1 MTSTITIPVT
11 YPSLNKVLRLPWW
24 ERRKIKNDFQFVF
37 AAAIRRTKPR
47 PYFEGPVRITIELT
61 FTSNR
66 RRDPDNYSP
75 KWLLDSLV
83 QAKVIQDD
91 STEFMTESP
100 KVTIKQGKVE
110 GTVVR
115 IED

>member
-1 MTSTITIPVT
+1 M
-11 YPSLNKVLRLPWW
+11 
-24 ERRKIKNDFQFVF
+24 ENDFHLVF
-37 AAAIRRTKPR
+37 AAAIRRTRPR
-47 PYFEGPVRITIELT
+47 PYFEGPVKIIIELT
-61 FTSNR
+61 FTTNT

-91 STEFMTESP
+91 SSKFMAESP
-100 KVTIKQGKVE
+100 KVILRQGPVE
-110 GTVVR
+110 QTVVR

>member
-1 MTSTITIPVT
+1 M
-11 YPSLNKVLRLPWW
+11 
-24 ERRKIKNDFQFVF
+24 ENDFHLVF
-37 AAAIRRTKPR
+37 AAAIRRTRPR
-47 PYFEGPVRITIELT
+47 PYFEGPVKIIIELT
-61 FTSNR
+61 FTTSNR
-66 RRDPDNYSP
+66 RDSDNYSP

-91 STEFMTESP
+91 STEFMAESP